1 MVTERCELEMH
12 SVRNACVSG
21 MDHVYH
27 SCLDK
32 TAHTKTKCNEAV
44 STVINGGT
52 CDVLQGNEG
61 FLYIHTY
68 IIQGISSHKT
78 TNRPSILLRAES
90 AGQWTGEF
98 KEFLYRILR
107 GLVDSIKRCPGILG
121 YYCTHGTVVGFK
133 NAT

>member
-12 SVRNACVSG
+12 NVRNACVSG

-52 CDVLQGNEG
+52 CDVLQGN
-61 FLYIHTY
+61 
-68 IIQGISSHKT
+68 QS
-78 TNRPSILLRAES
+78 
-90 AGQWTGEF
+90 
-98 KEFLYRILR
+98 
-107 GLVDSIKRCPGILG
+107 
-121 YYCTHGTVVGFK
+121 
-133 NAT
+133 NATVL

>member
-52 CDVLQGNEG
+52 CDVLQGKD
-61 FLYIHTY
+61 LL
-68 IIQGISSHKT
+68 QGISSQLHDNGST
-78 TNRPSILLRAES
+78 QHSPQSR
-90 AGQWTGEF
+90 
-98 KEFLYRILR
+98 
-107 GLVDSIKRCPGILG
+107 
-121 YYCTHGTVVGFK
+121 VVG
-133 NAT
+133 AAMG

>member
-61 FLYIHTY
+61 FLYIHT
-68 IIQGISSHKT
+68 
-78 TNRPSILLRAES
+78 
-90 AGQWTGEF
+90 
-98 KEFLYRILR
+98 LYRVFQVTRQRIDPAYSSEQSQRGNGLENLR
-107 GLVDSIKRCPGILG
+107 NFCI
-121 YYCTHGTVVGFK
+121 GF
-133 NAT
+133 